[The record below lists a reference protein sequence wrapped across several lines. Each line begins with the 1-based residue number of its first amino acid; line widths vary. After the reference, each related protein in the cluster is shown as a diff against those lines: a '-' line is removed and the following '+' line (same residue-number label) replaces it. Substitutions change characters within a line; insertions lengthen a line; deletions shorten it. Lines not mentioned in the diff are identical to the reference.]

1 MSPCRLPRSQDPSLR
16 PLCPGWTGLSQD
28 VFLSSS
34 SWSGVLPSTQ
44 TDEKTCPAASARP
57 WLELPVA
64 GSPNLDGRPDQIDT
78 REWAFSLRGRDE
90 YPSWPWQEIWTRKP
104 DPDPYPRHRGLA
116 GAPLEVTTRG
126 RASC

>member
-1 MSPCRLPRSQDPSLR
+1 MSPCRPPRSQDPSLR

-44 TDEKTCPAASARP
+44 TEEKAGPAASARP

-64 GSPNLDGRPDQIDT
+64 GSPNLDGRPGQIDT

-116 GAPLEVTTRG
+116 GGPLEVTTRG